1 MLGSFIGKNGRI
13 IGTDGLND
21 GRMYVMKTPKRSFD
35 ESGEEAVPGAG
46 LSRKDLKQ
54 AIEFIETNTGNAE
67 AFANNDIAYRSSI
80 EIESNAA
87 IWGAMFDIAG
97 RDNGKGGTGDDNNRE
112 YGGYID
118 GDRVIEAKPGDVVD
132 ITKKKGKRPMITINS
147 SIGPTF
153 HTHASGSYSTATGT
167 NFHTQHPSKID
178 VESAGRHTHYV
189 FGQREKKI
197 YIYNAQGGIQ
207 AVISRDNFKE
217 TITPKKPN

>member
-21 GRMYVMKTPKRSFD
+21 GRMYVMKTPKRSFN
-35 ESGEEAVPGAG
+35 ESGGEAVPGAG

-67 AFANNDIAYRSSI
+67 AFANNDIAYRNSI

-97 RDNGKGGTGDDNNRE
+97 RDNGKGGTGADNNRE

-118 GDRVIEAKPGDVVD
+118 GDRVIGVKPGNVVD
-132 ITKKKGKRPMITINS
+132 ITKKGDRPTIIINS

-153 HTHASGSYSTATGT
+153 HTHASGTYSTSTGA

-178 VESAGRHTHYV
+178 VESAGNHTHYV
-189 FGQREKKI
+189 FGQGDSTI
-197 YIYNAQGGIQ
+197 YIYTEGGIQ
-207 AVISRDNFKE
+207 GSVSMENFKT
-217 TITPKKPN
+217 TIGIKQPNK